1 MNYLLKIKPLP
12 KKDYPHIK
20 ILKIDI
26 TSSIAHCCSFVPGS
40 TVALSYCPRG
50 SAVKVLCSNWSPN
63 LEKPAVATG
72 LEKISFH
79 SNSKEGKCQ
88 RTFKLPYNCTHCT
101 GQQGYAQNPSS
112 QTSAVCEPRTSRCIT
127 SQMNHKL
134 ESRLAMRNINNL
146 KYADDTTLM
155 SESKEELKSLLMRVK
170 EECEKAGLKLNM

>member
-1 MNYLLKIKPLP
+1 MGYHFLLQGIFLTQGWSLHLLVSPALQVASLLTEPLGKPPVQDRFLQKCLFYLHQIFQIPIKIKMNYLLKIKPLP

-50 SAVKVLCSNWSPN
+50 SAVKGLCSNWSPN

-101 GQQGYAQNPSS
+101 G
-112 QTSAVCEPRTSRCIT
+112 
-127 SQMNHKL
+127 
-134 ESRLAMRNINNL
+134 
-146 KYADDTTLM
+146 
-155 SESKEELKSLLMRVK
+155 
-170 EECEKAGLKLNM
+170 